1 MFNPAEDAKEGAGK
15 GLAGEDAEVSFR
27 VLILHICSDF
37 RLCWPKPSKKSKTH
51 IGGSEPELGAGSGS
65 KPELGSGCSLPS
77 GCSLGSGSEPELGS
91 GSGSGLFAGVGSG
104 PGVGVRSW
112 DGHERDAVGCGGGG
126 LRRTGGGGGGDGMG
140 REREEGFGGRE
151 LMNGNVEYI
160 GNRDLKL

>member
-1 MFNPAEDAKEGAGK
+1 MPNNSQQLPSPPRVHLPLAQLPGAQGDFVQILVH
-15 GLAGEDAEVSFR
+15 GLGRPRWS
-27 VLILHICSDF
+27 
-37 RLCWPKPSKKSKTH
+37 
-51 IGGSEPELGAGSGS
+51 GSE
-65 KPELGSGCSLPS
+65 PELGSGCSLPS